1 MHIIK
6 AKKSTIKS
14 SLTKHS
20 CIDMNN
26 CNLYEMLLCCR
37 LMFWINGVDGKPL
50 IERADMDGR
59 NRQTVVSTELI
70 SPSDLALDVH
80 MGHRLYWSDPK
91 KHVIESVAVDGS
103 DRVIA
108 IKKGLYFSAGN

>member
-1 MHIIK
+1 
-6 AKKSTIKS
+6 
-14 SLTKHS
+14 
-20 CIDMNN
+20 
-26 CNLYEMLLCCR
+26 MLLCCR